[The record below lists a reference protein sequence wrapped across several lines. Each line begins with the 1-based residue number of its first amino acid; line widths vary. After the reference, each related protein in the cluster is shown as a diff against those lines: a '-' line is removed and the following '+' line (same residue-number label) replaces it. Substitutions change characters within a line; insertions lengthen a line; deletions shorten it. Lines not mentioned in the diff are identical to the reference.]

1 MVSHRKKIGI
11 VATIPLPLLMFMK
24 PHIKM
29 LAEQYDVTLITNGTE
44 QELSSLLSDSVR
56 LVSVNIARE
65 IALWRDV
72 VALFRLYFIFRR
84 ERFDVVHSLMPKT
97 GLLAMLA
104 AFAARVPHRI
114 HTFTGQVWANKTGLV
129 RWGLKFLDKLI
140 ASCATDLLADSLS
153 QRQFLIAEQVV
164 NKSKIQVL
172 GNGSICGVDTQ
183 RFRPNLIAREQ
194 LRSSLGIGGNAIVYL
209 FLGRL
214 TRDKGIA
221 DLAQAFVSLADEVSD
236 AHLLVVGPDES
247 GMEAILQNIL
257 AKHSSQFH
265 RVGFTPRPEDYMA
278 CADIFCLP
286 SYREGFGSVIIE
298 AAAVGVPAVASNI
311 YGLTDAV
318 SDGVTGI
325 LHPAQNIVEIK
336 RALLSLTNDAN
347 KRAEMSR
354 LARLRAHELFAT
366 DVVVAEMRNYYRTL
380 LNQTIQRVQH
390 E

>member
-1 MVSHRKKIGI
+1 MVSYRKKIGI

-104 AFAARVPHRI
+104 AFTARVPHRI
-114 HTFTGQVWANKTGLV
+114 HTFTGQVWANKTGFA
-129 RWGLKFLDKLI
+129 RWGLKSLDKLI

-164 NKSKIQVL
+164 NKSKILVL

-194 LRSSLGIGGNAIVYL
+194 LRSSLGIGGNSIVYL

-221 DLAQAFVSLADEVSD
+221 DLAQAFVSLADEVPD

-247 GMEAILQNIL
+247 GMEAILQSIL
-257 AKHSSQFH
+257 AKHAPQFH
-265 RVGFTPRPEDYMA
+265 RIGFTHRPEDYMA

-325 LHPAQNIVEIK
+325 LHPAKNIVEIK

-354 LARLRAHELFAT
+354 LARLRAYELFAT